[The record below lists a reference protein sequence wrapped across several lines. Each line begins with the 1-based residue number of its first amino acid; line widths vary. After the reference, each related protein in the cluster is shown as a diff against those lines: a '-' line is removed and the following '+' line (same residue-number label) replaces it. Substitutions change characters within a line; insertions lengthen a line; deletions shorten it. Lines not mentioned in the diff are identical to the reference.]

1 MNFDVRGNLIET
13 IEMDFSQF
21 QEVFVEKWEK
31 ENSIRH
37 AIFKDFE
44 TYIADFKTLITPDF
58 DIWVDGSFLCNKRDN
73 PKDIDFVSF
82 IDCKIFEAH
91 SKLIESRFGKN
102 RDKTI
107 YYSLLDAYIFQYFP
121 ATHENAF
128 FSVSDKAYWADLF
141 SNTKPDRLKQKYKKG
156 FVKLKIY

>member
-31 ENSIRH
+31 GSSTRQ

-44 TYIADFKTLITPDF
+44 IYIADFKTLITPNF
-58 DIWVDGSFLCNKRDN
+58 EIWV
-73 PKDIDFVSF
+73 
-82 IDCKIFEAH
+82 
-91 SKLIESRFGKN
+91 
-102 RDKTI
+102 
-107 YYSLLDAYIFQYFP
+107 
-121 ATHENAF
+121 
-128 FSVSDKAYWADLF
+128 DLF